1 MQPLEPVPVTVYV
14 VLTVGVATTLEHV
27 EHERL
32 ADGDQTYVV
41 APDADRVAVV
51 PGHILVPPE
60 TTSDGSALTVIV
72 EIVLHPVGIEYVIRE
87 VPAATA
93 DNKPVADPTVAT
105 PVVLLLQVPPAG
117 LLLNELVL
125 PAHIV
130 VDPEM
135 EVGVG
140 LTVTVTVAL
149 FVHPFEPV
157 PTTVYVVVIVG
168 EAVGDAQV
176 VHDNPIEGD
185 HE

>member
-1 MQPLEPVPVTVYV
+1 M
-14 VLTVGVATTLEHV
+14 TVGVATTLEHV

-32 ADGDQTYVV
+32 DDGDQTYV
-41 APDADRVAVV
+41 APPDADKAAVV

-60 TTSDGSALTVIV
+60 TTSNGSALTVIV
-72 EIVLHPVGIEYVIRE
+72 ETVLQPDGIKYVIRD

-93 DNKPVADPTVAT
+93 DKSPVDDPIVAT
-105 PVVLLLQVPPAG
+105 PVVLLLHVPPAG

-125 PAHIV
+125 PAHTV
-130 VDPEM
+130 NDPAI

-176 VHDNPIEGD
+176 VHDSPADGD